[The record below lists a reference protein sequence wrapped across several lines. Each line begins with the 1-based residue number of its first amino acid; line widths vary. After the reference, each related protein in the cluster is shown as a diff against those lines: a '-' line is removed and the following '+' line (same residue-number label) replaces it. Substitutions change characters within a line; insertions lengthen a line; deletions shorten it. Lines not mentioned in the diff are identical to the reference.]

1 MTLSNNELKEIQN
14 FNKKMKKITGLTGNK
29 FANNIMNNLLKKRS
43 PWKKGGGGTNNNQ
56 LASNAPNVEIVRDL
70 MEYGQTIQGND
81 RNQTINN
88 ATLIQLQQNSNLT
101 VVERL
106 AIQGNQ
112 RAINQVL
119 LQAQMNSIGQFLLRL
134 LLTGMTLGGTY
145 RTWYLFDN
153 LSRVTRNALETVTPP
168 APAPAPAPAPTIS
181 YRNLFGLLGTGATQ
195 APAPVPQIAPPP
207 EGLATWMIKWAFSG
221 GNNIVYRIRIVLAWF
236 AEVLNDLV
244 GTGQLAGTIATFI
257 LLTIVSLFILKM
269 YENGIQLWVGFAG
282 IDTRNAATPT
292 IQRSS
297 SDQQRQQERLLEN
310 SRGFERGSRRRPRRT
325 RRQRSRRRQQ
335 QQQLT
340 DAATGIRTTRGDS
353 TFTGFSGGGNRR
365 KSRRKRR
372 KSRRKRKRRKS
383 RRKRKRRKSR
393 RRRKR

>member
-1 MTLSNNELKEIQN
+1 MTLSNKELKEIQK
-14 FNKKMKKITGLTGNK
+14 FNKTMIKITGLKGNK
-29 FANNIMNNLLKKRS
+29 FAYKIMTNLLKKRS
-43 PWKKGGGGTNNNQ
+43 PWKKGGGGGTNNNQ
-56 LASNAPNVEIVRDL
+56 LASNAPNVEIVNDL
-70 MEYGQTIQGND
+70 AGYTRQIQRNN

-88 ATLIQLQQNSNLT
+88 ATLVQLQQGGNFTPLQL
-101 VVERL
+101 L

-112 RAINQVL
+112 EAIQL
-119 LQAQMNSIGQFLLRL
+119 IFFKEKMNMVGNFLLKL

-168 APAPAPAPAPTIS
+168 TPAPAPAPAPTIG

-207 EGLATWMIKWAFSG
+207 EGLATWMINWAFSG

-244 GTGQLAGTIATFI
+244 GTGQLTGTIATFI

-282 IDTRNAATPT
+282 IDTRNATAPT

-297 SDQQRQQERLLEN
+297 SDQQQRQQERLLGN
-310 SRGFERGSRRRPRRT
+310 SRGFERGRRRRPRRT
-325 RRQRSRRRQQ
+325 LRQRSRRR
-335 QQQLT
+335 QQLT

-353 TFTGFSGGGNRR
+353 TFTGFNGGGNRR

-383 RRKRKRRKSR
+383 RRKRRKSR
-393 RRRKR
+393 RKRKR